1 MKDMPRRRW
10 AALAL
15 GLCLTA
21 GLTVL
26 PVGAMG
32 DSGTTV
38 SWGNNHALALKTD
51 GTLWAW
57 GSNVQGQLGTGQ
69 AGGTESK
76 PVRVLTQVRYIS
88 AGGAY
93 SLALKTDGTLWAWG
107 ENCCGQL
114 GIGKGGGLSDS
125 FDAGVDQATPV
136 KVMDQ
141 VVSVSAGANH
151 AVAVRSD
158 GTLWAWGDNTWGQLG
173 TGTSGGSSAQFDAG
187 VDENR
192 PVQVLTGVSVAYA
205 GSNRTMA
212 IKTDGTLW
220 AWGGSLLGDG
230 TAQGRLQPVQVL
242 TGVKMASLGSSHT
255 LAVKTDGT
263 LWGWGSNFLG
273 QMGKGSATD
282 TPYLSPVKILDNVTW
297 ASAEER
303 YSLAVKADGTLWT
316 WGDMMWGT
324 SQSDNVITESDCI
337 PTKWMDGVALASAGA
352 TRAAAVKTDGGLW
365 TWGSGRQG
373 ELGDGKSAAAG
384 STYYNMTPTRVL
396 SGVSTA
402 PDQVTP
408 SDPANI
414 PSSWA
419 QNRVEQA
426 IAAGIVPA
434 SLQGKYTQAITREE
448 FCALGVALYETA
460 TGTTIAGRQKFQDTQ
475 NVNVEKLASLG
486 VVSGVGNGNFAP
498 RQKLT
503 REQAAAM
510 LSKLAQAMGK
520 PLPAYGATFGDRS
533 KMSSWAVAA
542 VGQVQG
548 AGIMSGTG
556 GNLFSPA
563 ASYTREQS
571 IVTMQ
576 RLLEWMGQ

>member
-1 MKDMPRRRW
+1 MKHIPW
-10 AALAL
+10 KHWSALAL
-15 GLCLTA
+15 ALCLTL

-26 PVGAMG
+26 PSAALG
-32 DSGTTV
+32 DSGATV
-38 SWGNNHALALKTD
+38 SWGSNHGLALKGD
-51 GTLWAW
+51 GSLWAW
-57 GSNVQGQLGTGQ
+57 GSNTQGQLGTGKA
-69 AGGTESK
+69 AGTQSR
-76 PVRVLTQVRYIS
+76 PVKVLDKVKYVS
-88 AGGAY
+88 AGGAF

-107 ENCCGQL
+107 ENSCGQL
-114 GIGKGGGLSDS
+114 GIGTSGGLGDS
-125 FDAGVDQATPV
+125 FDSAVDRASPV
-136 KVMDQ
+136 QVLDK
-141 VVSVSAGANH
+141 VVSMSAGTNH

-173 TGTSGGSSAQFDAG
+173 TGKSGGTATTLDVG
-187 VDENR
+187 IDESR
-192 PVQVLTGVSVAYA
+192 PVQVLSGVSLAYA
-205 GSNRTMA
+205 GTNRTLA

-220 AWGGSLLGDG
+220 AWGGGLLGDG
-230 TAQGRLQPVQVL
+230 TSQGRVQPVQVL
-242 TGVKMASLGSSHT
+242 SEVKMASLGSSHT
-255 LAVKTDGT
+255 LVVKTDGT
-263 LWGWGSNFLG
+263 LRGWGSNFLG

-282 TPYLSPVKILDNVTW
+282 TPYLSPVKIMDNVTW

-324 SQSDNVITESDCI
+324 AQSDNVITESDCI
-337 PTKWMDGVALASAGA
+337 PLKLLDQVALASAGA
-352 TRAAAVKTDGGLW
+352 TRAAAIQTDGSLL
-365 TWGSGRQG
+365 TWGAGHKG

-384 STYYNMTPTRVL
+384 STYYNMTPTRIMT
-396 SGVSTA
+396 GASTT
-402 PDQVTP
+402 PGQVTP
-408 SDPANI
+408 SDPEDI

-419 QNRVEQA
+419 QGRVEQA
-426 IAAGIVPA
+426 ITAGIVPA
-434 SLQGKYTQAITREE
+434 ALQGNYARAITREE
-448 FCALGVALYETA
+448 FCALGVALYETV
-460 TGTTIAGRQKFQDTQ
+460 TGAPIAGRQKFQDTQ
-475 NVNVEKLASLG
+475 NGNVEKLASLG
-486 VVSGVGNGNFAP
+486 VVSGVGDEKFAP
-498 RQKLT
+498 QQKLT

-520 PLPAYGATFGDRS
+520 PLPAYSSTFGDRS

-576 RLLEWMGQ
+576 RLLEWARQ

>member
-1 MKDMPRRRW
+1 MKDKPRKRW

-26 PVGAMG
+26 PAGALG
-32 DSGTTV
+32 DSGGSV
-38 SWGNNHALALKTD
+38 SWGASHALALKSD

-57 GSNVQGQLGTGQ
+57 GSNVQGQLGAGQTG
-69 AGGTESK
+69 GMESR
-76 PVRVLTQVRYIS
+76 PVRVLTQVRYVS
-88 AGGAY
+88 AGGAF

-107 ENCCGQL
+107 ENSCGQL
-114 GIGKGGGLSDS
+114 GTGKSGGLADS
-125 FDAGVDQATPV
+125 FDAGVDQAGPV
-136 KVMDQ
+136 QVLSQ
-141 VVSVSAGANH
+141 VVSVSAGTSH

-173 TGTSGGSSAQFDAG
+173 TGKSGGSSAQFDAG
-187 VDENR
+187 VDESR
-192 PVQVLTGVSVAYA
+192 PVQVLTGVSAAYA
-205 GSNRTMA
+205 GSNRTLA
-212 IKTDGTLW
+212 LKSDGTLW
-220 AWGGSLLGDG
+220 AWGGGILGDG

-242 TGVKMASLGSSHT
+242 DGVKMASLGSSHT

-282 TPYLSPVKILDNVTW
+282 APYLSPVKILDNVAW
-297 ASAEER
+297 VSAEER
-303 YSLAVKADGTLWT
+303 YSLAVKTDGTLWT

-324 SQSDNVITESDCI
+324 AQSDNVITESDCI

-352 TRAAAVKTDGGLW
+352 TRAAAVKADGTLW

-396 SGVSTA
+396 TGASTT
-402 PDQVTP
+402 PGQVTP
-408 SDPANI
+408 ADPADI

-419 QNRVEQA
+419 QSRVEQA
-426 IAAGIVPA
+426 VTAGIVPA
-434 SLQGKYTQAITREE
+434 SLQGKYARAITREE
-448 FCALGVALYETA
+448 FCALGVALYETV
-460 TGTTIAGRQKFQDTQ
+460 TGAPIPGRQKFQDTQ

-486 VVSGVGNGNFAP
+486 VVSGVGDGKFAP
-498 RQKLT
+498 GQKLK

-520 PLPAYGATFGDRS
+520 PLPAHETTFGDRS
-533 KMSSWAVAA
+533 KLSAWAVAA

-571 IVTMQ
+571 IVTME
-576 RLLEWMGQ
+576 RLLEWVRT